1 MQKISSSQRKAPL
14 RRRSLPEL
22 VVDELGQRIVRGDF
36 AGREGLP
43 TEPEL
48 CAEFGIGRNAIRE
61 AIKVLASKG
70 LLEVR
75 PRTGTRIRAR
85 EDWNVLDPDVVGW
98 FSSEGS
104 DLQNAYDFIEF
115 RRIIEPQASY
125 LAALRATDAD
135 IARIQN
141 ALEVLCGCVGYPAS
155 IPAADIAFHR
165 SIYDASHNAV
175 LRHLGSLVAPLMNS
189 QVLLTTSPAGTFE
202 KGLPLHRKVAEAIA
216 KRNTKKAELHSRML
230 VNMPYADLHAW
241 IHCPDRGLLP

>member
-1 MQKISSSQRKAPL
+1 MPKSPPSQRKVPL
-14 RRRSLPEL
+14 RRRSLPEM

-36 AGREGLP
+36 SGRGGLP

-48 CAEFGIGRNAIRE
+48 SSEFGISRNAIRE
-61 AIKVLASKG
+61 AVKVLASKG

-98 FSSEGS
+98 FSRVGS
-104 DLQNAYDFIEF
+104 DLHNAYDFIEF

-135 IARIQN
+135 ILRIQK
-141 ALEVLCGCVGYPAS
+141 ALESLCACVGHPAS

-189 QVLLTTSPAGTFE
+189 QVLLTTAPAGAFE
-202 KGLPLHRKVAEAIA
+202 KGLPLHRKVTEAIA
-216 KRNTKKAELHSRML
+216 KRNPKKAELYSRTL

-241 IHCPDRGLLP
+241 IHSTDRGLLP